1 MCRLPTMFFHALNYN
16 PMSLLSIMGVMPL
29 LQAQTVPDSFKD
41 SFNFLQGNGIY
52 EEGMMHFLK
61 QMKST
66 IWTHYDAFTSDAQAL
81 SAIFMLIF
89 FSIRAYEMMAGD
101 KQLEIMPLLRPFG
114 LIMVILWWPSFTR
127 VVAYPTDIV
136 AAKTEAMFDG
146 SQTEISNLRLQR
158 AKLMADLSN
167 QIMTVQAEAETA
179 KTEADTWYENAWE
192 SVQSSVKEGF
202 ASVWNP
208 IVEMRNRLQAGFQL
222 MMTSLVETLAIWL
235 LRICVYVIFI
245 IQIIFS
251 TILIILGPFAVAASI
266 LPAFRDSFST
276 WIARF
281 VSVNLY
287 SGVAYLVMYI
297 ASLFQHY
304 AMEAEI
310 SRYQVLVGTDGA
322 DLEKIAWFLGNGLLS
337 FGIVI
342 VTFVIGALT
351 MLTVPSISTWI
362 VSTSGVS
369 SAASTMGRHAP
380 MMSGLAGR
388 LLGKSK

>member
-1 MCRLPTMFFHALNYN
+1 MN
-16 PMSLLSIMGVMPL
+16 LLTILGGFPL
-29 LQAQTVPDSFKD
+29 LQVRPVPDSFKD

-52 EEGMMHFLK
+52 EEGIMHFLK
-61 QMKST
+61 QMKNT

-89 FSIRAYEMMAGD
+89 FSIRAYEMMSGD
-101 KQLEIMPLLRPFG
+101 RQLEIMPLLRPFG
-114 LIMVILWWPSFTR
+114 LIMVILWWPTFTR
-127 VVAYPTDIV
+127 VLAYPTDIV
-136 AAKTEAMFDG
+136 AARTESMFDG
-146 SQTEISNLRLQR
+146 SQTEINNLRLQR
-158 AKLMADLSN
+158 AKLMLDLSN
-167 QIMTVQAEAETA
+167 QIVTVQAEAETA

-192 SVQSSVKEGF
+192 SVKSSVKEGF
-202 ASVWNP
+202 STVWNP

-222 MMTSLVETLAIWL
+222 MVTSLVETLAIWF

-266 LPAFRDSFST
+266 LPAFRDSFPT

-281 VSVNLY
+281 ISVNLY
-287 SGVAYLVMYI
+287 SGIGYLVMYI

-310 SRYQVLVGTDGA
+310 SRYQVLVGTGGA
-322 DLEKIAWFLGNGLLS
+322 DLEKIAWFLSNGVVS

-342 VTFVIGALT
+342 VTFVIGGLT

-362 VSTSGVS
+362 ISTSGIS
-369 SAASTMGRHAP
+369 SAASTVGRHAP
-380 MMSGLAGR
+380 MMGGMAGK
-388 LLGKSK
+388 LLGKIK